1 MFDATQVATEQAA
14 ASSLRERELSLSLQ
28 QAQVYLYAFLHF
40 CLTHDDQAQVA
51 ERSAQFHAHLEQLRL
66 EAEHEIRTA
75 VGELQ
80 GENEELRRQIQQQQE
95 QQQQQ
100 DEERLRQLNDISRL
114 KSEVLALNTRLQS
127 SEGDGMRQQVLNYEQ
142 VH

>member
-1 MFDATQVATEQAA
+1 
-14 ASSLRERELSLSLQ
+14 
-28 QAQVYLYAFLHF
+28 
-40 CLTHDDQAQVA
+40 
-51 ERSAQFHAHLEQLRL
+51 
-66 EAEHEIRTA
+66 

-80 GENEELRRQIQQQQE
+80 GENQELRRQIQQQQE

-142 VH
+142 VHQFSIATQPQPHARFVSFFVLLTSDEERAPRTR